1 MKHMTYVGSCI
12 GDTVKWADGYTP
24 RLHDALMARRD
35 GTVMTVVGRLV
46 PNRLSPGLR
55 VEWYVP
61 ALAREES
68 LYAMLESFPVQY
80 EYAGWWC
87 STASEEVAKWDGE
100 YGTPAPGT
108 VIFDASHQPVGYSVD
123 FGQKIIWYHAPPA
136 SLSFLYIR
144 LYADKAETADTVP
157 EAVPGTEN
165 RTYAPHV
172 LDVLNELHRA
182 ELKFPEWTTDPLH
195 ALAVLGEEFGELTHA
210 MLELKNEPEKPRA
223 TIEHV
228 RTEAIQTAAMA
239 LRLLK
244 NIDKYD
250 FTKK

>member
-1 MKHMTYVGSCI
+1 
-12 GDTVKWADGYTP
+12 
-24 RLHDALMARRD
+24 
-35 GTVMTVVGRLV
+35 
-46 PNRLSPGLR
+46 LR

-61 ALAREES
+61 AVESEES
-68 LYAMLESFPVQY
+68 LYAMLEPFPAQY
-80 EYAGWWC
+80 EYAGWW
-87 STASEEVAKWDGE
+87 SSSDFEKVVHWDGK
-100 YGTPAPGT
+100 YASPVAGTT
-108 VIFDASHQPVGYSVD
+108 IFDASHQPVGYSVD
-123 FGQKIIWYHAPPA
+123 FGQGIVWYHAPPTG
-136 SLSFLYIR
+136 LFLLYTR
-144 LYADKAETADTVP
+144 LYTDKAETADTVP
-157 EAVPGTEN
+157 ETVPGTEN

-182 ELKFPEWTTDPLH
+182 ELKFPTWPTDPLH
-195 ALAVLGEEFGELTHA
+195 ALAVLGEEFGELTQA

-244 NIDKYD
+244 NMDRYD